1 MHREKKSRGINPQPP
16 TSRKTN
22 TLTGLIN
29 IGAGITVI
37 SQKYWSLEWTLV
49 PTLDAFV
56 GIGGHSNAMWS
67 LHPISF
73 QGPEDHVAT
82 TKPFIIKREKILAWG
97 RDILFQW
104 GLRLEI
110 KLTWISDK
118 PVWVD

>member
-1 MHREKKSRGINPQPP
+1 MAHGSNTPQVLPCFTQCRLP
-16 TSRKTN
+16 AGVE
-22 TLTGLIN
+22 TLVDLGC
-29 IGAGITVI
+29 
-37 SQKYWSLEWTLV
+37 KTLV
-49 PTLDAFV
+49 PTLDALV

-73 QGPEDHVAT
+73 KGPEDHVAT
-82 TKPFIIKREKILAWG
+82 TKPFISKREKILAWG

-104 GLRLEI
+104 GRRLEI